1 MRKLTIYRLYFTRAD
16 CYTAGTRQQSIGV
29 QVHSTGANN
38 PNLRRYVGPNDGR
51 LGENKNRNYSNK
63 PGSDVCASAYIG
75 KLADGTVAVYQT
87 LPWDMRCWLSGK
99 GSNGNANRMGYVGFE
114 ICEDGKR
121 NEAYFRDAVMEKSV
135 LLTAHLCELFGTT
148 PRAVIKSFQQG
159 DALAV
164 MDHHELHALQL
175 ASNHADIRH
184 WLSIYGLTMDDYRDA
199 VEAAM
204 REGVAVTYV
213 DCGDGSSETVNGNPV
228 EETEVTTMY
237 QAKVTC
243 PGAYL
248 NLRASKSKNAA
259 SLKRL
264 YQGVTV
270 DVLDDSDADWWRVKY
285 DGTAGYAMTHSGA
298 DVYLVPIKESTDGDS
313 AISDNGKEENPA
325 PPDSGKPA
333 YVLILNGAEDEMRKL
348 HEQYGGTLAEI
359 DSTITV

>member
-1 MRKLTIYRLYFTRAD
+1 MRQLTIYRLYFTRAD
-16 CYTAGTRQQSIGV
+16 CYTSGTRQRSIGV

-51 LGENKNRNYSNK
+51 LGENRNKNYSNK

-121 NEAYFRDAVMEKSV
+121 DEAYFRDAVMEKSV

-148 PRAVIKSFQQG
+148 PRAVVKSFRQG

-184 WLSIYGLTMDDYRDA
+184 WLSIYGLTMEDYRNA

-204 REGVAVTYV
+204 REGIAVTYV
-213 DCGDGSSETVNGNPV
+213 DCGSGSSETVNGNPV
-228 EETEVTTMY
+228 ETEVTTMY

-248 NLRASKSKNAA
+248 NLRASKSKSSA

-270 DVLDDSDADWWRVKY
+270 NVLDDSDADWWRVQY
-285 DGTAGYAMTHSGA
+285 EGAIGYAMTHSGA
-298 DVYLVPIKESTDGDS
+298 QTYLVPIKET
-313 AISDNGKEENPA
+313 AEEPAEGNPA
-325 PPDSGKPA
+325 VPDDGADKSK
-333 YVLILNGAEDEMRKL
+333 YLLILEGAEEEMRKL
-348 HEQYGGTLAEI
+348 HEQYGGMLAGV
-359 DSTITV
+359 DSATA

>member
-16 CYTAGTRQQSIGV
+16 CYTAGTRQKSVGV

-114 ICEDGKR
+114 ICEDSKR
-121 NEAYFRDAVMEKSV
+121 DEAYFRDAVMEKSV
-135 LLTAHLCELFGTT
+135 LLTAHLCEQFGTT
-148 PRAVIKSFQQG
+148 PRAVIKSFRQG

-204 REGVAVTYV
+204 QEGVAVTYV

-228 EETEVTTMY
+228 ETEMTTMY

-264 YQGVTV
+264 YQGTTV
-270 DVLDDSDADWWRVKY
+270 DVLDDSDADWWRVRY

-298 DVYLVPIKESTDGDS
+298 DVYLTRLT
-313 AISDNGKEENPA
+313 ANENP
-325 PPDSGKPA
+325 PSGESGEKPDAGGEATPGDTLQVSRAELEAVHAQLGKMLG
-333 YVLILNGAEDEMRKL
+333 V
-348 HEQYGGTLAEI
+348 
-359 DSTITV
+359 